1 MPGALQ
7 KCADKFIETTID
19 DETVIMDLDSG
30 SFFSLSGTA
39 LDIWG
44 LIDGSR
50 DREGILAQLSGDYG
64 AEPSEIAADVDGFL
78 AELDR
83 SGLIAAQGEGD

>member
-44 LIDGSR
+44 QIDGSR
-50 DREGILAQLSGDYG
+50 DRDAILAKLSEEYG

-78 AELDR
+78 DELDR
-83 SGLIAAQGEGD
+83 SGLISVRGEGA

>member
-1 MPGALQ
+1 MSVALQ

-39 LDIWG
+39 LEIWG
-44 LIDGSR
+44 LIDGTR
-50 DREGILAQLSGDYG
+50 DRDGILEQLSADYG
-64 AEPSEIAADVDGFL
+64 AAPADLAADVDAFL
-78 AELDR
+78 DEL
-83 SGLIAAQGEGD
+83 GQTNLIAAPGEGA